1 MKKLV
6 YVILVLLALPFASNA
21 QSASSVFNS
30 NEVTWFGLD
39 FSNAKFIGPEGFS
52 DPYEVV
58 NRFFDSWNRLVV
70 DEHKKY
76 DIRKHFRK
84 RHVEYDLSVI
94 KDRNSAVDPDDLV
107 LESYETHEIF
117 SETIKQII
125 SEYDSN
131 RSGLGLV
138 FIIESFNKT
147 RDMGTMHVTFFD
159 IKTKKVLFSEK
170 LSGKAG
176 GIGLRN
182 YWASSVHKVFIEAGK
197 QYGKWK
203 KYYN

>member
-6 YVILVLLALPFASNA
+6 LIILVLLAMPLASNA
-21 QSASSVFNS
+21 QSASSVFNTH
-30 NEVTWFGLD
+30 EVTWFGVD

-52 DPYEVV
+52 NPVEIVD
-58 NRFFDSWNRLVV
+58 RFFDSWNNLVV
-70 DEHKKY
+70 SEQKKY
-76 DIRKHFRK
+76 DIKKHFRK
-84 RHVEYDLSVI
+84 RYVEYDLSIV
-94 KDRNSAVDPDDLV
+94 KERNSSVDPDDLV
-107 LESYETHEIF
+107 LESYESHELSMEDIR
-117 SETIKQII
+117 QII
-125 SEYDSN
+125 SEYNSN

-138 FIIESFNKT
+138 FIVETFNKP
-147 RDMGTMHVTFFD
+147 RDLGTMYVTFFD
-159 IKTKKVLFSEK
+159 IKTGKVLFTEK

-182 YWASSVHKVFIEAGK
+182 YWASSIHKVFIESGK